1 MKNNVQASENKLKE
15 SSPSFSEDFLLGL
28 KKSFPIIMGYIPV
41 SFTFGI
47 MARGEGLDAF
57 TTVLMSMSSFTSAG
71 QFAGTNIIIA
81 NGTFMEMAV
90 TTFIINIRYTLMS
103 LSLSQSIE
111 KMSVVKKLILA
122 FGITD
127 ETFTVSSFEPGKIS
141 FPFML
146 GLSLFSYLSW
156 ISGTLLGA
164 TASNFLS
171 TRLQNSMGI
180 ALYGM
185 FLALIVPNAK
195 NDKKI
200 LSVVVVA
207 LVVSSM
213 FRYINIL
220 SSISSGWTVIISTV
234 IASSFGAIVFP
245 KGDKND

>member
-1 MKNNVQASENKLKE
+1 MKNNIQVSENKFNE
-15 SSPSFSEDFLLGL
+15 SSVNFNKEFLSGL
-28 KKSFPIIMGYIPV
+28 KKSFPIIMGYLPV

-57 TTVLMSMSSFTSAG
+57 TTVLMSMTSFTSAG
-71 QFAGTNIIIA
+71 QFAGTNIIVA

-103 LSLSQSIE
+103 LSLSQKIE
-111 KMSVVKKLILA
+111 KMSVFKKLIIA

-127 ETFTVSSFEPGKIS
+127 ETFTVSSFEPGKVS
-141 FPFML
+141 FPYML

-156 ISGTLLGA
+156 ISGTFIGA

-171 TRLQNSMGI
+171 ERLQNSMGI

-200 LSVVVVA
+200 LYVVGVA
-207 LVVSSM
+207 LLVSSL
-213 FRYINIL
+213 FKYIDIL

-234 IASSFGAIVFP
+234 IASAFGAIIFP
-245 KGDKND
+245 KGDLND

>member
-1 MKNNVQASENKLKE
+1 MKNNVQASEDKFYDSRAN
-15 SSPSFSEDFLLGL
+15 FSEEFLLGL
-28 KKSFPIIMGYIPV
+28 KKSLPIIMGYIPV

-57 TTVLMSMSSFTSAG
+57 TTVIMSMTSFTSAG
-71 QFAGTNIIIA
+71 QFAGTNIIVA
-81 NGTFMEMAV
+81 NGTFMEMAI

-103 LSLSQSIE
+103 LSLSQKIE
-111 KMSVVKKLILA
+111 KMSVAKKLILA

-127 ETFTVSSFEPGKIS
+127 ETFTVSSFETGKVS

-171 TRLQNSMGI
+171 LRLQNSMGI

-207 LVVSSM
+207 LIVSSL

-220 SSISSGWTVIISTV
+220 SGISSGWTVIISTI
-234 IASSFGAIVFP
+234 IASTFGAIAFP
-245 KGDKND
+245 KGEEID

>member
-1 MKNNVQASENKLKE
+1 MKNNIQVSKNKLQE
-15 SSPSFSEDFLLGL
+15 SHAKFGEEFLDGF
-28 KKSFPIIMGYIPV
+28 KKSWPIIMGYIPV

-47 MARGEGLDAF
+47 MARGQGLDAF
-57 TTVLMSMSSFTSAG
+57 TTVLMSMTSFTSAG
-71 QFAGTNIIIA
+71 QFAGTNIIVA

-90 TTFIINIRYTLMS
+90 TTFVINIRYTLMS
-103 LSLSQSIE
+103 LSLSQKIE
-111 KMSVVKKLILA
+111 KMSVIKKLIIA

-127 ETFTVSSFEPGKIS
+127 ETFTVSSFELGKVS
-141 FPFML
+141 FPYML

-171 TRLQNSMGI
+171 ERLQNSMGI

-195 NDKKI
+195 RDKKI

-207 LVVSSM
+207 LVVSSL
-213 FRYINIL
+213 FRYVNVL
-220 SSISSGWTVIISTV
+220 NSVSSGWTVIISTV
-234 IASSFGAIVFP
+234 IASTFGAILFP
-245 KGDKND
+245 REELND

>member
-1 MKNNVQASENKLKE
+1 MKNNIQTSENKLHN
-15 SSPSFSEDFLLGL
+15 SRYSFSEDFLLGL

-47 MARGEGLDAF
+47 MARSEGLDAF

-71 QFAGTNIIIA
+71 QFAGTNIIVA
-81 NGTFMEMAV
+81 GGTFMEMAV

-103 LSLSQSIE
+103 LSLSQKIE
-111 KMSVVKKLILA
+111 KMSVAKKLILA

-127 ETFTVSSFEPGKIS
+127 ETFTVSSFEPGKVN

-164 TASNFLS
+164 TASDFLS
-171 TRLQNSMGI
+171 MRLQNSMGI